1 MILFK
6 DIQNTD
12 EQIQYFSEKKII
24 CQRFNSPRGIAYEL
38 SVEWKQTPL
47 TATFY
52 SDKECK
58 TFFLEMISQQA
69 VDPKSYWNVLKTLK
83 GLKVPRI
90 LTWELM
96 DSGYYSLRTL
106 TDDRDVLEDINYT
119 LKKMAKLFLTFVP
132 EIELIARG
140 N

>member
-1 MILFK
+1 
-6 DIQNTD
+6 
-12 EQIQYFSEKKII
+12 
-24 CQRFNSPRGIAYEL
+24 
-38 SVEWKQTPL
+38 
-47 TATFY
+47 
-52 SDKECK
+52 
-58 TFFLEMISQQA
+58 MISQQA